1 MKPKGFTN
9 LVKWAKPYAWLVV
22 FIILTT
28 VLNPL
33 LYSYVPQFIKYVV
46 DVIFGGTTEGSITLP
61 SFLLDF
67 FGSFNNQLTA
77 VLVVG
82 MSLLLFQ
89 IGRGSIMFFDGYNK
103 GRLAENIAYDM
114 RKQMYSHIQQ
124 LPLS

>member
-114 RKQMYSHIQQ
+114 RKQM
-124 LPLS
+124 